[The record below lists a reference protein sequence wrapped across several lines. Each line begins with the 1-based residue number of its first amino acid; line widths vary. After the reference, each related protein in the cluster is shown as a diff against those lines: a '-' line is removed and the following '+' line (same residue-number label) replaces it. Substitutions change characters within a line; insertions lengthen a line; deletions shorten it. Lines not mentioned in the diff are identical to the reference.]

1 MTLLQQRDQKLIIQ
15 ELQENELVIGVT
27 GFTSRGERVVVFT
40 FTSAISC
47 NITVSPEVVIDCMFE
62 LLLFVSLISIDCIC
76 YYIRN
81 QIHRKSFFLLF
92 YFCKILFIKIIIFD
106 IFDQYL

>member
-40 FTSAISC
+40 STSAISYD
-47 NITVSPEVVIDCMFE
+47 IIVSPEVVIDCMFE
-62 LLLFVSLISIDCIC
+62 LLLIELLVSIDCIC
-76 YYIRN
+76 YSIR
-81 QIHRKSFFLLF
+81 K
-92 YFCKILFIKIIIFD
+92 
-106 IFDQYL
+106 